1 MASQLE
7 TDLIALFTP
16 ANFTA
21 TKEDAATGWTGAIE
35 SLYDGKSGGSTITGG
50 TASGDDLT
58 LVSTSHGTK
67 GDVNIGTAK
76 VDSAGKLTVSGAVE
90 ATGSTL
96 THGIEVHGTST
107 LGEAGQGYSVA
118 ARSSLNGNYGQL
130 TLRRDAS
137 NTTETKI
144 ASILLNGDDSSN
156 ANLKAHW
163 NVVLNTAANPTTSS
177 TSASTTHLSIRGP
190 GCFAINTAPDPSF
203 GFVTYCDLASGWA
216 ARFQNDGDNVNRYGI
231 LVSAGKD
238 DGADGTYYFYCVD
251 GDGHG
256 VGYIEHNAGAFR
268 LVDISDERSKKDIA
282 PTMVRGI
289 ETLQGINPIEFRR
302 VRQGEDARLVA
313 CGLSAQNLQAVYPEA
328 VSIGKDGMLGV
339 AKDSLIPVLIQ
350 AVKEQQQQIEGLKQQ
365 VEQLLS
371 AKVDK

>member
-1 MASQLE
+1 MSSQLE

-50 TASGDDLT
+50 TASGNGLT

-76 VDSAGKLTVSGAVE
+76 VDSAGKLTVSGAIS

-96 THGIEVHGTST
+96 THGIEVHGTAT
-107 LGEAGQGYSVA
+107 LGEAGSGYSVA
-118 ARSSLNGNYGQL
+118 ARSSINWNYGQL

-156 ANLKAHW
+156 TDLKAHW

-190 GCFAINTAPDPSF
+190 GCFGINTAPDASV
-203 GFVTYCDLASGWA
+203 GFFAYCNIASGYA
-216 ARFQNDGDNVNRYGI
+216 GKFHNDGDNINRHGL
-231 LVSAGKD
+231 LVSAGKY
-238 DGADGTYYFYCVD
+238 DGADGTYYLYCQD
-251 GDGHG
+251 GNGTV

-268 LVDISDERSKKDIA
+268 LVDTSDERSKKDIA
-282 PTMVRGI
+282 PTRVCGI

-339 AKDSLIPVLIQ
+339 AKDTLIPVLVQ